1 MESEEKMRG
10 KQWTAEEEKQ
20 LEELVAARKPVGVI
34 AESLGKSSESVR
46 VKVKRLGL
54 VVVDQVS
61 FQRSTTTTSFELPM
75 VLPSIETTLKKLVAA
90 MNALE
95 TPGLSKNEIARLRSI
110 IQAVSVYQ
118 VKIAEYMD
126 YRGIE
131 AKLVDLDEKYARLV
145 REKGENSKA

>member
-1 MESEEKMRG
+1 MEGEEKMRG

-20 LEELVAARKPVGVI
+20 LEELVAARKSVGVI